1 MRLLLSMYGRP
12 RGNVEPLLELVV
24 RSLGFGAEARLSVP
38 PDLAGLLAGV
48 GMALTQIGGGR

>member
-1 MRLLLSMYGRP
+1 MRLLLSTYGSP
-12 RGNVEPLLELVV
+12 RGNVEPRLELVEG
-24 RSLGFGAEARLSVP
+24 SLGFGAEARLCTP